1 MMPVPNGLSSTNTDD
16 LCISMTGPSR
26 RSPTRGGSGLSS
38 IILII
43 GLPAV
48 LVTSVQPAFWLIET
62 AWTRGSL
69 FGLGE
74 ASAMFFCS
82 SAGSCVVSFVCSVPS
97 SFAFCTSSF
106 FCFPV
111 REILNNDMMVR
122 PFGFAHGVLLCR
134 RVVRGVGKV
143 IQKGGY

>member
-38 IILII
+38 MILII

-48 LVTSVQPAFWLIET
+48 LVTSVQPALRLVGT
-62 AWTRGSL
+62 ARTFGSFL
-69 FGLGE
+69 GLGE

-82 SAGSCVVSFVCSVPS
+82 SAGWSVVSFVCSAFCSVS
-97 SFAFCTSSF
+97 SFFFSSF
-106 FCFPV
+106 FCLPV
-111 REILNNDMMVR
+111 KEILNNDMMVWL
-122 PFGFAHGVLLCR
+122 FGFAHGVLLCR

-143 IQKGGY
+143 IQKG

>member
-26 RSPTRGGSGLSS
+26 RSPTRGGRGLSS
-38 IILII
+38 MILII

-82 SAGSCVVSFVCSVPS
+82 SVAWMTVSFVCSVPS
-97 SFAFCTSSF
+97 SFSF

-111 REILNNDMMVR
+111 REIVNNDMMVR

-134 RVVRGVGKV
+134 RVVRAVGKV
-143 IQKGGY
+143 IQKG